1 MTVNLPSVEALP
13 SVMTFW
19 RRQYWK
25 DIKFNK
31 LLWRRVYKKA
41 IPIYF
46 ARRNIS
52 RLIFQGNRSYTLTPD
67 MVTRALSRATD
78 AWINVKVSGYSF
90 QNVEFKSLELT
101 PQGTLLY
108 VAYREAAFK
117 IFYKCCKIVYD
128 ARVAA
133 GLLKLDK
140 WEECMQGVKEQ
151 ERLAGH

>member
-31 LLWRRVYKKA
+31 LLWRRVYKS
-41 IPIYF
+41 YTDLL
-46 ARRNIS
+46 REEEYLSSHIS
-52 RLIFQGNRSYTLTPD
+52 GKSGYTLTPD

-133 GLLKLDK
+133 GLLTLDK